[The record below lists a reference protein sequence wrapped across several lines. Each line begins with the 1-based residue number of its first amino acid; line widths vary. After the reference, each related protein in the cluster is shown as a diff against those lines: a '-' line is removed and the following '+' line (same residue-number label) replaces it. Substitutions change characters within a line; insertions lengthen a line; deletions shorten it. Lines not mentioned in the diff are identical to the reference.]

1 MLRAIQYAQSI
12 CRSNLQTANNI
23 SRQGLKFE
31 KQQPIISDLRSFIG
45 LLYIFKINFYPEIL
59 GWNIPALKTKFCEMR
74 LKLDE
79 KSRIQPHLKHHQL
92 RDHPMRNQ
100 R

>member
-1 MLRAIQYAQSI
+1 MRKASADQIY
-12 CRSNLQTANNI
+12 R
-23 SRQGLKFE
+23 RQIIFRVRVLKFE

-59 GWNIPALKTKFCEMR
+59 GWNIPALKTIFCEMR
-74 LKLDE
+74 LKANE
-79 KSRIQPHLKHHQL
+79 KSRIQPDLKHHQL